1 MFDTMTRKQRRI
13 VERDLL
19 TLFARRAFITAPTI
33 DDLKRLGPFHPS
45 VQYKNGA
52 LYLSEQGATALRRLV
67 ESLASLPVL
76 TNLISVGEIN
86 KHVLQRYSAWLTKG
100 MQPNGQEF
108 VDEATDA
115 LLCQV
120 KRYEFLVKI
129 EGVDLNDIER
139 LTLGSVRIQRSEPE
153 LFDSVEFA
161 GNLDRES
168 IYSQFKESLWLI
180 GSAEGSSDVAFERFN
195 YRAFLTVGTLGICGA
210 LLYRGAIW
218 RSRVRVVIS
227 PLEHRKPVSTLAWEI
242 GGKNPSLSRKLG
254 PEQNLPFSAESVAY
268 LFDTCFLE
276 RLSTLPDKENR
287 SELEDAIL
295 RAIYWFA
302 EAYRDHHPTMQFVK
316 LWTCAECFFAID
328 NEQITELNAKGI
340 TTILVFAGFGIV
352 EAEDYSEFK
361 RNVKRLYG
369 LRSKAIH
376 RAEFSHIDLKDLDE
390 LSHWAAWVVISMVAL
405 AEKGYTTLRQIHEQ
419 TQRLDRL
426 SSDCNL

>member
-1 MFDTMTRKQRRI
+1 MFDMMTRKQKRI
-13 VERDLL
+13 VERDLQ
-19 TLFARRAFITAPTI
+19 TLFARRALITEPTI

-45 VQYKNGA
+45 VQVKNGVM
-52 LYLSEQGATALRRLV
+52 YLSEQGVTALRRLV
-67 ESLASLPVL
+67 EILASLPAL
-76 TNLISVGEIN
+76 TNLISVEEIN
-86 KHVLQRYSAWLTKG
+86 KHVLHCYSTWLTKG
-100 MQPNGQEF
+100 MQPSGEEF
-108 VDEATDA
+108 VDEATDT
-115 LLCQV
+115 LLRQV

-129 EGVDLNDIER
+129 EGLDLNDVEM
-139 LTLGSVRIQRSEPE
+139 LTLGSVRIQYSEPE
-153 LFDSVEFA
+153 LFDSIDFS

-168 IYSQFKESLWLI
+168 IYSQFRDSLWLI
-180 GSAEGSSDVAFERFN
+180 GSAEGSSDVAFERFD
-195 YRAFLTVGTLGICGA
+195 YRAVLTVGILGLCGA

-227 PLEHRKPVSTLAWEI
+227 PLEHTKPVSMLAWEI

-254 PEQNLPFSAESVAY
+254 REQNLPFNAESVAY
-268 LFDTCFLE
+268 LYETCFLE

-302 EAYRDHHPTMQFVK
+302 EAYRDRHPTMQFVK

-340 TTILVFAGFGIV
+340 AAILVFAGYGVV
-352 EAEDYSEFK
+352 ESEDYADFK

-376 RAEFSHIDLKDLDE
+376 RAKFSHIELKDLDE
-390 LSHWAAWVVISMVAL
+390 LSHWVAWVVISMVAL
-405 AEKGYTTLRQIHEQ
+405 AENGYTTLRQIHEQ

-426 SSDCNL
+426 SSDYDL